1 MNYRYFVH
9 PLFLTMLCVCV
20 VLITTAESTWQQA
33 TAQGIAQPINPML
46 IQQVSLLTN
55 AGNSNDSVPVII
67 LLKQTTKE
75 RASDSSASIDANRLS
90 VARAQQS
97 FVQRHKTAFQQFS
110 GTTTVIPLV
119 FGRLQRKNIQSLL
132 SNTSIASIHED
143 MMLKP
148 SLYESNTLIGSS
160 TVNTLG
166 YDGTGTSVAVL
177 DTGVSSTHPFLAG
190 KVVDEA
196 CFSTHY
202 PPSGLVSLCPGNYL
216 SSTAVGSG
224 EPCDVSAL
232 PSCSHGTHVAGIV
245 AGNMLTSPFGESI
258 SGVAP
263 GANVISI
270 QVFTQQDISINPSG
284 CGTGATS
291 DCIFAFDSDLIKA
304 LDWVYLNRTTPT
316 WGTLSAI
323 NMSLGGGISATF
335 CNSSALKLYID
346 VLRTAGI
353 ATIISSGND
362 SSTNGVSSPA
372 CISSAIAVGASTTE
386 KASLSL
392 YNPQTGDQIA
402 YFSNAP
408 LPANNVPNSSG
419 DRLLDFVA
427 PGYTIYS
434 SVIDPIDSYDWYPGT
449 SMAAPQVAGAWA
461 ILKGIDSSASVPQ
474 ILAWLTNSAVLLSD
488 SRGPVSFSIPRI
500 SLPDSVADAVG
511 GVVFTDTPTA
521 TITKSPTPTFTRSRT
536 STRTRTPSR
545 TRTPTRTRTF
555 TKTRTRTP
563 WFHTR
568 TPFWIPTKKPTNTPS
583 Y

>member
-1 MNYRYFVH
+1 MNNRFFVH
-9 PLFLTMLCVCV
+9 PLFLTVLCVCII
-20 VLITTAESTWQQA
+20 LATTAGSTWQQV
-33 TAQGIAQPINPML
+33 TAQGISQPINPTL
-46 IQQVSLLTN
+46 TQQISLLTN
-55 AGNSNDSVPVII
+55 AGNPNDSVPVII

-97 FVQRHKTAFQQFS
+97 FVQLHKTAFQQFS

-143 MMLKP
+143 IMLKP

-202 PPSGLVSLCPGNYL
+202 PPSGLISLCPGNYL

-224 EPCDVSAL
+224 EPCDVSTL
-232 PSCSHGTHVAGIV
+232 PICDHGTHVAGII
-245 AGNMLTSPFGESI
+245 AGNMLISPFGEAI

-270 QVFTQQDISINPSG
+270 QVFTQTDITFNPTG
-284 CGTGATS
+284 CGSGATA
-291 DCIFAFDSDLIKA
+291 DCIGSYSSDLIKA
-304 LDWVYLNRTTPT
+304 LDWLYRNRATPS
-316 WGTLSAI
+316 WGTLAAI
-323 NMSLGGGISATF
+323 NMSLGEGTYTSCDDDPMKYF
-335 CNSSALKLYID
+335 ID
-346 VLRTAGI
+346 LLRSVGI
-353 ATIISSGND
+353 ATVISSGNGS
-362 SSTNGVSSPA
+362 SSTGISSPA

-392 YNPQTGDQIA
+392 YKPQRGDQIA

-434 SVIDPIDSYDWYPGT
+434 SVIDSIDSYDWYRGT

-461 ILKGIDSSASVPQ
+461 ILKSIDSSASVPQ

-568 TPFWIPTKKPTNTPS
+568 TPFWIPTKVPTKLP
-583 Y
+583 